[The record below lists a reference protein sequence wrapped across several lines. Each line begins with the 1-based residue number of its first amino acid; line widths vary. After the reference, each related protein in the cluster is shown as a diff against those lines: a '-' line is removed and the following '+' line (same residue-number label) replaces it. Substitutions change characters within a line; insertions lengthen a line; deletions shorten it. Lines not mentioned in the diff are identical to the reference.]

1 MASRKSKNSKSSKT
15 AHVLNLITTPE
26 QREAAQRQAEAE
38 AAPEELAPAAA
49 EAAGQTPAPEAA
61 EPAPAPPARPLA
73 PPIIEMARSQ
83 DEKIASQ
90 IRSALNDELA
100 LLAEEP
106 DFTAPAPSP
115 RKVGTSIPSDSG
127 IAPAPEETLSAL
139 AAAALPDAALTE
151 SEAVAQTEELTELPP
166 PEQPAEPVAEVPAVP
181 AEEPAEPVAEAP
193 AAPAEEP
200 AEPVAE
206 APTAPAEEPAE
217 PAAETPAVP
226 AEEPAEPIAE
236 TPAAPAEEP
245 AEPVTETPAA
255 LAEEPAEPVAETSAA
270 PAEEPAEP
278 VAETP
283 AAPAEEPAE
292 PVAEAPAAPAE
303 EPAEPI
309 AEVPAAPVEQPANVS
324 RPTLSTTPPEPP
336 RAFSRGPA
344 PTPQSGSDLLYVN
357 IMQTMVESMAP
368 RYIKMFGVCKC
379 ARCAADVKA
388 LTLTNLRPRYAV
400 FHRRERI
407 PMLTVYENRYGST
420 IAAELTKACGIVKMN
435 PHHF

>member
-151 SEAVAQTEELTELPP
+151 SEAVAQTEELTELSP
-166 PEQPAEPVAEVPAVP
+166 PEQPAGPVI
-181 AEEPAEPVAEAP
+181 EA
-193 AAPAEEP
+193 
-200 AEPVAE
+200 
-206 APTAPAEEPAE
+206 
-217 PAAETPAVP
+217 
-226 AEEPAEPIAE
+226 
-236 TPAAPAEEP
+236 
-245 AEPVTETPAA
+245 
-255 LAEEPAEPVAETSAA
+255 SAA

-292 PVAEAPAAPAE
+292 PVAEAPTAPAE

-309 AEVPAAPVEQPANVS
+309 AEVPAAPVEQPAKVS
-324 RPTLSTTPPEPP
+324 RPMLSTTPPEPP
-336 RAFSRGPA
+336 RAFSHGPA

-368 RYIKMFGVCKC
+368 RYIKMFGGCKC
-379 ARCAADVKA
+379 ASWAADVKA

>member
-38 AAPEELAPAAA
+38 AAPEEFAPAAA
-49 EAAGQTPAPEAA
+49 EAAGQTAAPEAA

-115 RKVGTSIPSDSG
+115 RKVGTSIPSESG

-151 SEAVAQTEELTELPP
+151 SETAAQTEELTELPP
-166 PEQPAEPVAEVPAVP
+166 PEQPAEPVAE
-181 AEEPAEPVAEAP
+181 AP
-193 AAPAEEP
+193 TAPAEEP

-217 PAAETPAVP
+217 P
-226 AEEPAEPIAE
+226 
-236 TPAAPAEEP
+236 
-245 AEPVTETPAA
+245 
-255 LAEEPAEPVAETSAA
+255 VAEAPAA

-292 PVAEAPAAPAE
+292 PVAEAPATPAEEPAEPVAEAPAAPEEEPVEPIAETSAVPAE

-309 AEVPAAPVEQPANVS
+309 TEAPAAPVEQPAKVS

-336 RAFSRGPA
+336 RTFSHGPA

>member
-49 EAAGQTPAPEAA
+49 EAAGQTAAPEAA
-61 EPAPAPPARPLA
+61 EPAPAPPARPLT

-115 RKVGTSIPSDSG
+115 RKVGTSIPSESG

-151 SEAVAQTEELTELPP
+151 SETAAQTEELTELPP
-166 PEQPAEPVAEVPAVP
+166 PEQPAEPVAEAPTAPAEEPAEPVAEAPTAP

-206 APTAPAEEPAE
+206 APAAPEEEPVE
-217 PAAETPAVP
+217 PIAETSAVP
-226 AEEPAEPIAE
+226 AEEPAEPI
-236 TPAAPAEEP
+236 
-245 AEPVTETPAA
+245 TEA
-255 LAEEPAEPVAETSAA
+255 
-270 PAEEPAEP
+270 
-278 VAETP
+278 
-283 AAPAEEPAE
+283 
-292 PVAEAPAAPAE
+292 
-303 EPAEPI
+303 
-309 AEVPAAPVEQPANVS
+309 PAAPVEQPAKVS

-336 RAFSRGPA
+336 RTFSHGPA

>member
-49 EAAGQTPAPEAA
+49 EAAGQTAAPEAA

-115 RKVGTSIPSDSG
+115 RKVGTSIPSESG

-151 SEAVAQTEELTELPP
+151 SETAAQTEELTELPP
-166 PEQPAEPVAEVPAVP
+166 PEQPAEPVAE
-181 AEEPAEPVAEAP
+181 AP

-200 AEPVAE
+200 AELI
-206 APTAPAEEPAE
+206 T
-217 PAAETPAVP
+217 
-226 AEEPAEPIAE
+226 
-236 TPAAPAEEP
+236 
-245 AEPVTETPAA
+245 
-255 LAEEPAEPVAETSAA
+255 
-270 PAEEPAEP
+270 
-278 VAETP
+278 ETP

-292 PVAEAPAAPAE
+292 PVAEAPAAPEEEPVEPIAETSAVPAE

-309 AEVPAAPVEQPANVS
+309 TEAPAAPVEQPAKVS

-336 RAFSRGPA
+336 RTFSHGPA

>member
-49 EAAGQTPAPEAA
+49 EAAGQTAAPEAA

-115 RKVGTSIPSDSG
+115 RKVGTSIPSESG

-151 SEAVAQTEELTELPP
+151 SETAAQTEELTELPP
-166 PEQPAEPVAEVPAVP
+166 PEQPS
-181 AEEPAEPVAEAP
+181 
-193 AAPAEEP
+193 
-200 AEPVAE
+200 EPVAE
-206 APTAPAEEPAE
+206 APT
-217 PAAETPAVP
+217 
-226 AEEPAEPIAE
+226 
-236 TPAAPAEEP
+236 
-245 AEPVTETPAA
+245 
-255 LAEEPAEPVAETSAA
+255 
-270 PAEEPAEP
+270 
-278 VAETP
+278 
-283 AAPAEEPAE
+283 APAEEPAE

-303 EPAEPI
+303 EPAELITETPAAPAEEPAEPVAEAPAAPEEEPVEPI
-309 AEVPAAPVEQPANVS
+309 AETSAVPAEEPAEPITEAPAAPVEQPAKVS

-336 RAFSRGPA
+336 RTFSHGPA

>member
-49 EAAGQTPAPEAA
+49 EAAGQTAAPEAA
-61 EPAPAPPARPLA
+61 EPAPAPPARPLT

-115 RKVGTSIPSDSG
+115 RKVGTSIPSESG

-151 SEAVAQTEELTELPP
+151 SETAAQTEELTELPP
-166 PEQPAEPVAEVPAVP
+166 PEQPAEPVAEAPTAPAEEPAEPVAEAPTAPAEEPAEPVAEAPTAPAEEPAEPVAEAPTAP

-206 APTAPAEEPAE
+206 APAAPEEEPVE
-217 PAAETPAVP
+217 PIAETSAVP
-226 AEEPAEPIAE
+226 AEEPAEPI
-236 TPAAPAEEP
+236 
-245 AEPVTETPAA
+245 TEA
-255 LAEEPAEPVAETSAA
+255 
-270 PAEEPAEP
+270 
-278 VAETP
+278 
-283 AAPAEEPAE
+283 
-292 PVAEAPAAPAE
+292 
-303 EPAEPI
+303 
-309 AEVPAAPVEQPANVS
+309 PAAPVEQPAKVS

-336 RAFSRGPA
+336 RAFSHGPA

>member
-38 AAPEELAPAAA
+38 AAPEEFAPAAA
-49 EAAGQTPAPEAA
+49 EAAGQTAAPEAA

-115 RKVGTSIPSDSG
+115 RKVGTSIPSESG

-151 SEAVAQTEELTELPP
+151 SETAAQTEELTELPP
-166 PEQPAEPVAEVPAVP
+166 PEQ
-181 AEEPAEPVAEAP
+181 PAEPVAEAP

-206 APTAPAEEPAE
+206 APAAPEEEPVE
-217 PAAETPAVP
+217 PIAETSAVP
-226 AEEPAEPIAE
+226 AEEPAEPI
-236 TPAAPAEEP
+236 
-245 AEPVTETPAA
+245 TETP
-255 LAEEPAEPVAETSAA
+255 T
-270 PAEEPAEP
+270 
-278 VAETP
+278 
-283 AAPAEEPAE
+283 
-292 PVAEAPAAPAE
+292 
-303 EPAEPI
+303 
-309 AEVPAAPVEQPANVS
+309 APVEQPAKVS

-336 RAFSRGPA
+336 RAFSHGPA

>member
-49 EAAGQTPAPEAA
+49 EAAGQTAAPEAA

-151 SEAVAQTEELTELPP
+151 SEPAAQTEELTELPP
-166 PEQPAEPVAEVPAVP
+166 PEQPAEPVAE
-181 AEEPAEPVAEAP
+181 
-193 AAPAEEP
+193 
-200 AEPVAE
+200 
-206 APTAPAEEPAE
+206 APT
-217 PAAETPAVP
+217 
-226 AEEPAEPIAE
+226 
-236 TPAAPAEEP
+236 
-245 AEPVTETPAA
+245 
-255 LAEEPAEPVAETSAA
+255 
-270 PAEEPAEP
+270 
-278 VAETP
+278 
-283 AAPAEEPAE
+283 APAEEPAE

-309 AEVPAAPVEQPANVS
+309 TETPTAPAEEPAEPVAEAPAAPEEEPVEPIAETSAVPAEEPAEPITEAPAAPVEQPAKVS

-336 RAFSRGPA
+336 RTFSHGPA

>member
-38 AAPEELAPAAA
+38 AAPEEFAPAAA
-49 EAAGQTPAPEAA
+49 EAAGQTAAPEAA

-115 RKVGTSIPSDSG
+115 RKVGTSIPSESG

-151 SEAVAQTEELTELPP
+151 SETAAQTEELTELPP
-166 PEQPAEPVAEVPAVP
+166 PEQPAEPVAE
-181 AEEPAEPVAEAP
+181 
-193 AAPAEEP
+193 
-200 AEPVAE
+200 
-206 APTAPAEEPAE
+206 APT
-217 PAAETPAVP
+217 
-226 AEEPAEPIAE
+226 
-236 TPAAPAEEP
+236 
-245 AEPVTETPAA
+245 
-255 LAEEPAEPVAETSAA
+255 
-270 PAEEPAEP
+270 
-278 VAETP
+278 
-283 AAPAEEPAE
+283 APAEEPAE

-309 AEVPAAPVEQPANVS
+309 TEAPAAPVEQPAKVS

-336 RAFSRGPA
+336 RAFSHGPA
-344 PTPQSGSDLLYVN
+344 PTPQSGSDLLYAN

>member
-1 MASRKSKNSKSSKT
+1 
-15 AHVLNLITTPE
+15 
-26 QREAAQRQAEAE
+26 
-38 AAPEELAPAAA
+38 
-49 EAAGQTPAPEAA
+49 
-61 EPAPAPPARPLA
+61 
-73 PPIIEMARSQ
+73 MARSQ

-151 SEAVAQTEELTELPP
+151 SETAAQTEELTELPP
-166 PEQPAEPVAEVPAVP
+166 PEQPAEPVAE
-181 AEEPAEPVAEAP
+181 AP
-193 AAPAEEP
+193 TAPAEEP

-206 APTAPAEEPAE
+206 APT
-217 PAAETPAVP
+217 
-226 AEEPAEPIAE
+226 
-236 TPAAPAEEP
+236 
-245 AEPVTETPAA
+245 
-255 LAEEPAEPVAETSAA
+255 
-270 PAEEPAEP
+270 
-278 VAETP
+278 
-283 AAPAEEPAE
+283 APAEEPAE

-309 AEVPAAPVEQPANVS
+309 TEAPAAPVEQPAKVS

-336 RAFSRGPA
+336 RAFSHGPA
-344 PTPQSGSDLLYVN
+344 PTPQSGSDLLYAN

>member
-49 EAAGQTPAPEAA
+49 EAAGQTAAPEAA

-151 SEAVAQTEELTELPP
+151 SEPAAQTEELTELSP
-166 PEQPAEPVAEVPAVP
+166 PEQPAEPVAE
-181 AEEPAEPVAEAP
+181 AP
-193 AAPAEEP
+193 TAPAEEP

-217 PAAETPAVP
+217 PVAEAPAAPEEEPVEPIAETSAVP
-226 AEEPAEPIAE
+226 AEEPAEPI
-236 TPAAPAEEP
+236 
-245 AEPVTETPAA
+245 TETP
-255 LAEEPAEPVAETSAA
+255 T
-270 PAEEPAEP
+270 
-278 VAETP
+278 
-283 AAPAEEPAE
+283 APAEEPAE
-292 PVAEAPAAPAE
+292 PVAEAPAAPEE
-303 EPAEPI
+303 EPVEPI
-309 AEVPAAPVEQPANVS
+309 AETSAVPAEEPTEPITEAPAAPVEQPAKVS

-336 RAFSRGPA
+336 RTFSHGPA